1 MLNIKSYGKEVRL
14 RKSDA
19 NCFETVSDPWLEWM
33 EQFVSWLH
41 CWNQYNNNNNNNNCL
56 KSNIQCIEIRVQ
68 WTVHL
73 GSSHMHVHAV
83 TRVHAVTP
91 KLVICVMYLT
101 SIWRILLMTDGLNAV
116 WSNDRAAH
124 TDTNPKNHELAP
136 PQSITATRLDQL
148 VYSPNYY
155 IQIFQT
161 QNNCPQWEANLRPA
175 RSESWAFATTPREL
189 YILEGRESENRLIM
203 FCMIL
208 DVWVRNISSTHSY
221 CRNICYTH
229 QRAAST

>member
-1 MLNIKSYGKEVRL
+1 
-14 RKSDA
+14 
-19 NCFETVSDPWLEWM
+19 
-33 EQFVSWLH
+33 
-41 CWNQYNNNNNNNNCL
+41 
-56 KSNIQCIEIRVQ
+56 
-68 WTVHL
+68 
-73 GSSHMHVHAV
+73 MHVHAV

-101 SIWRILLMTDGLNAV
+101 SIWRILLMTDGLKAV

-124 TDTNPKNHELAP
+124 TDTNPKNLELAP

-161 QNNCPQWEANLRPA
+161 QNNCPQWEANLHPA

-189 YILEGRESENRLIM
+189 QYTIYIGYWTKTLLLLYAPYNYNGECLNELCYISAVTVRLLPNY
-203 FCMIL
+203 FK
-208 DVWVRNISSTHSY
+208 WVIINVVL
-221 CRNICYTH
+221 
-229 QRAAST
+229 